1 MDISEEIKSF
11 SKETRKIIL
20 KTALAAGAKSAHLG
34 GALSMVEIISAIFLK
49 KIKKNF
55 ENHFILSKGHACLA
69 YYAVLNQLKLIS
81 DEKMLTFEGDGS
93 DLLGHPVKNNEMSI
107 HFSTGSLGMGLSIGI
122 GLAIASKRKNNKK
135 NIYVVM
141 GDGECNEGSV
151 WEAALAASHH
161 QLDNIFLI
169 IDNNGFQQTGTNKD
183 ILDTSNLEKKWE
195 SFDWNV
201 DSGNGHDPEILL
213 KFLNGNLKEKNK
225 PNVLIAKTIKG
236 KGFSFSENNND
247 WHHNILTK
255 STYEEALRELEK

>member
-49 KIKKNF
+49 KIKK
-55 ENHFILSKGHACLA
+55 ILKIILFLAGHACLA

-135 NIYVVM
+135 YLC
-141 GDGECNEGSV
+141 GYG
-151 WEAALAASHH
+151 
-161 QLDNIFLI
+161 
-169 IDNNGFQQTGTNKD
+169 
-183 ILDTSNLEKKWE
+183 
-195 SFDWNV
+195 
-201 DSGNGHDPEILL
+201 
-213 KFLNGNLKEKNK
+213 
-225 PNVLIAKTIKG
+225 
-236 KGFSFSENNND
+236 
-247 WHHNILTK
+247 
-255 STYEEALRELEK
+255 